1 MEFSRITSTPHQ
13 CGGAPCLRS
22 LRIPVSTVVEM
33 VGDGMT
39 IDEILAAFPDLVAD
53 DVEEALRYAAA
64 AVQDARHP
72 AGGRTG
78 GGD

>member
-1 MEFSRITSTPHQ
+1 MDFSRITSTPHQ

-22 LRIPVSTVVEM
+22 LRIPVATVVEM
-33 VGDGMT
+33 VGDGVT
-39 IDEILAAFPDLVAD
+39 IDEILAAFPDLDAE

-64 AVQDARHP
+64 TVQDARHP
-72 AGGRTG
+72 DSGRTG

>member
-1 MEFSRITSTPHQ
+1 
-13 CGGAPCLRS
+13 
-22 LRIPVSTVVEM
+22 M

-72 AGGRTG
+72 GNGGTG

>member
-1 MEFSRITSTPHQ
+1 
-13 CGGAPCLRS
+13 
-22 LRIPVSTVVEM
+22 M

-39 IDEILAAFPDLVAD
+39 IDEILAAFPDLVAE